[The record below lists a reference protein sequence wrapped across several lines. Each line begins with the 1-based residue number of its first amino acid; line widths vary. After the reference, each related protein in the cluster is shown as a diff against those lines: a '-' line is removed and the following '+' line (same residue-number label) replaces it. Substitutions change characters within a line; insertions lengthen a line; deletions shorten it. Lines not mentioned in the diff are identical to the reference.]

1 MKKLSTLLVLLLTM
15 LVGGVNCAYAQDG
28 LLDRSSWKVT
38 VSSDCD
44 DSGNGSQGWAKYLTD
59 GDVNTY
65 WHSNWQG
72 TTADK
77 AHGDPAQQLPQF
89 IIVDLGAVQD
99 VQTIVYSP
107 RVRSNSFWDTDG
119 TGNNG
124 MNGSALEYEIYL
136 SNEAF
141 GFSQSTE
148 NGSAK
153 AWYETYAASHTAAG
167 AGTFSYA
174 GDASK
179 TQVWKY
185 ASLDAPQKAQYV
197 MFVIKGSTG
206 NSTGQKNTFANCSEF
221 HIAPSKEVAKEV
233 VLAFAKK
240 PQYDTH
246 ANYTSET
253 AVGYYNPTIIK
264 AWKAE
269 LDEANTLEEVE
280 GIADKYI
287 GKNLNLP
294 ISGNLYRIVSGNKN
308 FMANQGVR
316 KVLLSTGDNSFGWNT
331 EDQHDVA
338 QYWWITKD
346 GDGFKFQNVKTGT
359 YVSGLGSLNA
369 TGSTVTLAFPK
380 AGVENFFVAGGTVHA
395 NKHGGGAGVSGN
407 IVGYGTFGS
416 EMDGPSA
423 WIIEDATL
431 EQAKGLTFPTYPIEV
446 VNYGGKDVSPVG
458 AYDVDKINT
467 AKSAFESVMP
477 GVSSLD
483 EASEKLRATFPVKP
497 VQIEA
502 DKYYRIVAVR
512 PKNDANTRDA
522 KYNTLSFKE
531 LKPSEVYAVTDEYS
545 NSDVNQLWQLVSGEN
560 GQYAIC
566 NANTKKYVGAPNQAG
581 NYRISMQDEAKNM
594 EVIPFDGTPKFKFHH
609 PGGDEHKCLFAENN
623 NGTDG
628 SKLEGALS
636 VWDSDANGASA
647 WYIIPANDVE
657 VALTQV
663 GEHTY
668 ATAHLPFAVSAV
680 EGATAYTGQ
689 LNTAKDRVAL
699 VEAPAFAANEGVVLM
714 GESGQTTAT
723 LTIGGNAAK
732 VENAFDGTNVDL
744 TVDETMRETYRV
756 LGVDNTD
763 ESEIGFFKPSASL
776 TTIGANRA
784 YLNVASLPA
793 KVKVG
798 FGTVEGISDVIA
810 RPELDVNAP
819 IYDLSGRRVL
829 RTVKGG
835 LYIQGGKKVIVK

>member
-1 MKKLSTLLVLLLTM
+1 M
-15 LVGGVNCAYAQDG
+15 L
-28 LLDRSSWKVT
+28 
-38 VSSDCD
+38 
-44 DSGNGSQGWAKYLTD
+44 
-59 GDVNTY
+59 
-65 WHSNWQG
+65 
-72 TTADK
+72 
-77 AHGDPAQQLPQF
+77 
-89 IIVDLGAVQD
+89 
-99 VQTIVYSP
+99 
-107 RVRSNSFWDTDG
+107 
-119 TGNNG
+119 
-124 MNGSALEYEIYL
+124 
-136 SNEAF
+136 
-141 GFSQSTE
+141 
-148 NGSAK
+148 
-153 AWYETYAASHTAAG
+153 
-167 AGTFSYA
+167 
-174 GDASK
+174 
-179 TQVWKY
+179 
-185 ASLDAPQKAQYV
+185 
-197 MFVIKGSTG
+197 
-206 NSTGQKNTFANCSEF
+206 
-221 HIAPSKEVAKEV
+221 
-233 VLAFAKK
+233 
-240 PQYDTH
+240 
-246 ANYTSET
+246 
-253 AVGYYNPTIIK
+253 
-264 AWKAE
+264 
-269 LDEANTLEEVE
+269 
-280 GIADKYI
+280 
-287 GKNLNLP
+287 
-294 ISGNLYRIVSGNKN
+294 
-308 FMANQGVR
+308 
-316 KVLLSTGDNSFGWNT
+316 
-331 EDQHDVA
+331 
-338 QYWWITKD
+338 
-346 GDGFKFQNVKTGT
+346 
-359 YVSGLGSLNA
+359 
-369 TGSTVTLAFPK
+369 
-380 AGVENFFVAGGTVHA
+380 
-395 NKHGGGAGVSGN
+395 
-407 IVGYGTFGS
+407 
-416 EMDGPSA
+416 
-423 WIIEDATL
+423 
-431 EQAKGLTFPTYPIEV
+431 
-446 VNYGGKDVSPVG
+446 
-458 AYDVDKINT
+458 
-467 AKSAFESVMP
+467 

-483 EASEKLRATFPVKP
+483 EANEKLRATFPVKLKP

-502 DKYYRIVAVR
+502 GKYYRIVVVN

-531 LKPSEVYAVTDEYS
+531 LASSTVYAVTDEYS
-545 NSDVNQLWQLVSGEN
+545 NSDVNQLWQLIPGEN

-680 EGATAYTGQ
+680 EGAKAYTGQ
-689 LNTAKDRVAL
+689 LSTAKDYVSL

-723 LTIGGNAAK
+723 LTIGGEAAK
-732 VENAFDGTNVDL
+732 VENAFDGTNEDL

>member
-28 LLDRSSWKVT
+28 LLDRSSWTVT

-77 AHGDPAQQLPQF
+77 AHGDQAQQLPQF
-89 IIVDLGAVQD
+89 ILVDLGAVQD
-99 VQTIVYSP
+99 VQTIIYSP
-107 RVRSNSFWDTDG
+107 RLRSNSFWETDG
-119 TGNNG
+119 TGYNG

-136 SNEAF
+136 SDEAF
-141 GFSQSTE
+141 GFTQSTE
-148 NGSAK
+148 SGSAK
-153 AWYETYAASHTAAG
+153 AWYESYAASHAAAG
-167 AGTFSYA
+167 SGTFSYA
-174 GDASK
+174 GDASR

-185 ASLDAPQKAQYV
+185 ASLDAPKKAQYV
-197 MFVIKGSTG
+197 MFVIKGTTG
-206 NSTGQKNTFANCSEF
+206 NSVGQKNKFANCSEF
-221 HIAPSKEVAKEV
+221 YIAPSAETAK
-233 VLAFAKK
+233 AFAKTK
-240 PQYDTH
+240 AESLYE
-246 ANYTSET
+246 SESV
-253 AVGYYNPTIIK
+253 AENIKDGCLGYYSQASVD
-264 AWKAE
+264 AWKTA
-269 LDEANTLEEVE
+269 LDAATTASEVE
-280 GIADKYI
+280 SATSKYY
-287 GKNLNLP
+287 KKYNLP
-294 ISGNLYRIVSGNKN
+294 VSGQLYRIVSGNSK
-308 FMANQGVR
+308 FYENQKVR
-316 KVLLSTGDNSFGWNT
+316 KVLLSTGNNSFGWNT

-338 QYWWITKD
+338 QYWWIFTD

-359 YVSGLGSLNA
+359 YVSGLGLLNA

-380 AGVENFFVAGGTVHA
+380 PGVENFLVAGGTVHA
-395 NKHGGGAGVSGN
+395 NGHNQGKNQSGN

-423 WIIEDATL
+423 WIIEDVTL
-431 EQAKGLTFPTYPIEV
+431 EQAQGLTFPTTYPFTENV
-446 VNYGGKDVSPVG
+446 YYGGKHIFPVG
-458 AYDVDKINT
+458 AYDVEGIKTEFN
-467 AKSAFESVMP
+467 AYMP

-483 EASEKLRATFPVKP
+483 EANEKLRATFPVKP

-502 DKYYRIVAVR
+502 DKYYRIVCPG
-512 PKNDANTRDA
+512 PKQNGDHNA
-522 KYNTLSFKE
+522 LSINSNNKVCT
-531 LKPSEVYAVTDEYS
+531 EVYNNAS
-545 NSDVNQLWQLVSGEN
+545 INQLWQVLTDDGGLTYYIQQANSG
-560 GQYAIC
+560 
-566 NANTKKYVGAPNQAG
+566 KYVGDVINASGKRIDAVDEKNLFELIQYTDV
-581 NYRISMQDEAKNM
+581 NTSQYRIHQAKN
-594 EVIPFDGTPKFKFHH
+594 
-609 PGGDEHKCLFAENN
+609 GDNTNNLFAEN
-623 NGTDG
+623 GDG
-628 SKLEGALS
+628 DGYACS
-636 VWDSDANGASA
+636 VWINQNSREAS
-647 WYIIPANDVE
+647 WYFLPVDDVE

-723 LTIGGNAAK
+723 LTIGGDAAK
-732 VENAFDGTNVDL
+732 VENAFSGTNVDL

-756 LGVDNTD
+756 LGVDNTN

-784 YLNVASLPA
+784 FLNVASLPA

-798 FGTVEGISDVIA
+798 FGTVDGISDVIA

>member
-28 LLDRSSWKVT
+28 LLDRASWTVT

-44 DSGNGSQGWAKYLTD
+44 DSGTGSQGWAEYLKD

-72 TTADK
+72 TTEGK
-77 AHGDPAQQLPQF
+77 ANGDPTQQLPQF
-89 IIVDLGAVQD
+89 ILVDLGEVQD
-99 VQTIVYSP
+99 VQTIIYAP
-107 RVRSNSFWDTDG
+107 RVPGANV
-119 TGNNG
+119 NG
-124 MNGSALEYEIYL
+124 EALDYEIYT
-136 SNEAF
+136 SDEAF
-141 GFSQSTE
+141 DYEQSSE
-148 NGSAK
+148 GGSAK
-153 AWYETYAASHTAAG
+153 KWYDDYAASHTPVAKG
-167 AGTFSYA
+167 AFSYEND
-174 GDASK
+174 GYK
-179 TQVWKY
+179 TEVWKY
-185 ASLDAPQKAQYV
+185 APLPAVQKTRYV
-197 MFVIKGSTG
+197 MFVIKSSNGTVP
-206 NSTGQKNTFANCSEF
+206 NKFANCVEF
-221 HIAPSKEVAKEV
+221 NIAPSAEAA
-233 VLAFAKK
+233 LAFAKK
-240 PQYDTH
+240 KAQVYYDSE
-246 ANYTSET
+246 AVAENINET
-253 AVGYYNPTIIK
+253 ALGYYKQEVIDS
-264 AWKAE
+264 WKNELEAATTAE
-269 LDEANTLEEVE
+269 EADAV
-280 GIADKYI
+280 AFKYYH
-287 GKNLNLP
+287 KKMNLP
-294 ISGNLYRIVSGNKN
+294 VSGKLYRIVSGNEN
-308 FMANQGVR
+308 FMTKQGVR
-316 KVLLSTGDNSFGWNT
+316 KVMLSTGDNSFAWNT
-331 EDQHDVA
+331 ENHSDVA
-338 QYWWITKD
+338 QYWWFTTE
-346 GDGFKFQNVKTGT
+346 GDGYKIQNVKTGA
-359 YVSGLGSLNA
+359 YIYGSGTTSS
-369 TGSTVTLAFPK
+369 TGKKVDLTFAKP
-380 AGVENFFVAGGTVHA
+380 GVANFRVADIDARPFHAGGH
-395 NKHGGGAGVSGN
+395 NQGAGVDGS
-407 IVGYGTFGS
+407 IISYGTYGS
-416 EMDGPSA
+416 EKSGPSA
-423 WIIEDATL
+423 WIIEDVTL
-431 EQAKGLTFPTYPIEV
+431 EQAQGLTFPTTYPLTES
-446 VNYGGKDVSPVG
+446 VNYGGKNIFPVG
-458 AYDVDKINT
+458 AYDVE
-467 AKSAFESVMP
+467 AKKTEFNANMS
-477 GVSSLD
+477 GISSLE
-483 EASEKLRATFPVKP
+483 EANTLLRATFPVKP
-497 VQIEA
+497 VEIEA
-502 DKYYRIVAVR
+502 GKYYRIVASN
-512 PKNDANTRDA
+512 PKTPSKQENARDA

-531 LKPSEVYAVTDEYS
+531 LASSKVYAVTDEYS
-545 NSDVNQLWQLVSGEN
+545 NSDVNQLWQLVPGEN

-680 EGATAYTGQ
+680 EGAKAYTGQ
-689 LNTAKDRVAL
+689 LSTAKDYVSL

-723 LTIGGNAAK
+723 LTIGGEAAK
-732 VENAFDGTNVDL
+732 VENAFDGTNEDL